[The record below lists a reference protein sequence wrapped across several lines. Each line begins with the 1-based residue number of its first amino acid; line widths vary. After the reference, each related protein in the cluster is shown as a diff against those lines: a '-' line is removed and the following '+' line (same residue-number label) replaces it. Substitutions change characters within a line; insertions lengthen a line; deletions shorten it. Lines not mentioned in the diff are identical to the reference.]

1 MAGRKKTAAD
11 NATTTEDGVK
21 TEEVGNVTAEAE
33 KTQATANT
41 EATEGSFI
49 YVGPSLRT
57 GVRKNTVF
65 TGTREE
71 VEEYLKPTLEAYPQ
85 AKTLLIPTE
94 SLAKVK
100 SQVNTRGTLLNKY
113 YTDLLS
119 LSAKR

>member
-21 TEEVGNVTAEAE
+21 TEEVWNVTAEAE
-33 KTQATANT
+33 KTQETANT

>member
-11 NATTTEDGVK
+11 NATTAEDGVK
-21 TEEVGNVTAEAE
+21 TEEVGNVTTEAE
-33 KTQATANT
+33 KTQETANT

>member
-33 KTQATANT
+33 KTQETANT